1 MRRVINLNHSLF
13 ISEYLTTPAEYKPHI
28 EYMKRKATAHGQYF
42 LEPLLNFPTKYPT
55 NNDQSCDVIAKS
67 RSLLCITITVSF

>member
-28 EYMKRKATAHGQYF
+28 EYMKRKATAQGQYF
-42 LEPLLNFPTKYPT
+42 LEPY
-55 NNDQSCDVIAKS
+55 
-67 RSLLCITITVSF
+67 